1 MPDTSLRHSRRVQR
15 QSGKREWD
23 TAYHEAGHAVAAFF
37 LGMSIGRNGVT
48 IVPDKIKQTL
58 GTGHILSQLRERPD
72 VSVSPRT
79 HVQIENRAV
88 MDMAG
93 DVAEKKFRPTMVD
106 RQTCCTLVI
115 CLAASRNRMR
125 SPQLG

>member
-48 IVPDKIKQTL
+48 IVPDKIKQSL

-72 VSVSPRT
+72 VSVSPLDPNSAPT
-79 HVQIENRAV
+79 HVYSARA
-88 MDMAG
+88 
-93 DVAEKKFRPTMVD
+93 
-106 RQTCCTLVI
+106 
-115 CLAASRNRMR
+115 LAVCYLLIVQVEAD
-125 SPQLG
+125 QLREQRDPNY